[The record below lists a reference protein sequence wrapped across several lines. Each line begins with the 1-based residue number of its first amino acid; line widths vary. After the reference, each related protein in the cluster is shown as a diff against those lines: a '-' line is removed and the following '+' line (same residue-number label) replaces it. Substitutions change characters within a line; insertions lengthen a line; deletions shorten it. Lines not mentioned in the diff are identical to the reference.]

1 MRGNEEKLIELKP
14 CPFCGGEAFI
24 EEHKFHGCSNTYGV
38 KCSKCHTQ
46 TYQFFDT
53 KEMAEKRWNTRT
65 PKERGGEK

>member
-1 MRGNEEKLIELKP
+1 MKEKLTELKP

-65 PKERGGEK
+65 PKETVSEEK

>member
-1 MRGNEEKLIELKP
+1 MQNKDCPKLLN
-14 CPFCGGEAFI
+14 CPFCGGEAFV

-53 KEMAEKRWNTRT
+53 KEMAEKCWNTRT